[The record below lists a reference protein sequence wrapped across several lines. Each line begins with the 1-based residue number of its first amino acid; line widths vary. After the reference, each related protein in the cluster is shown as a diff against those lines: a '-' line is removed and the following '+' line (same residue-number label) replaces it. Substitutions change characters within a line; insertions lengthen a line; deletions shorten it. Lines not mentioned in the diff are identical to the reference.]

1 MVREKKRSGL
11 VLVIICTL
19 IVLGGLAWFGA
30 ILFEGEGPSI
40 ALDPLPEFISKP
52 TPFKVTMNDPLRGL
66 KLIRVM
72 ANQEGR
78 EVPLLETTFPGS
90 GILSRKS
97 THQSEAT
104 FTLDPAVLKLA
115 QGRVELTVQVW
126 DHSMRRGGDGN
137 LSIISHKM
145 LVDTIPPSVHALSP
159 LNYVNMG
166 GTGFV
171 VYQASPDTL
180 ESGVM
185 VGDLL
190 FQGYPADESGKGN
203 HHVCYFGL
211 QHTETPDT
219 KLFLWARDRAGNEA
233 RGGFNFHIRRKR
245 FPDERIEIT
254 DRFLGMVLPYFSSY
268 PLPAESSDIDKFLW
282 INRELRR
289 KNTETFFSLRVRTSP
304 NRLWEG
310 VWLRQANAAKM
321 SGFGERRQ
329 YYYKGQKVDEQS
341 HLGVDLASLALS
353 PIQAANRGRVIIAD
367 QLGIYGLTV
376 ILDHGQGLASVYS
389 HLSRIDVSLDQ
400 EVKGGDV
407 IGISGQTGLAGGDHL
422 HFSVMVGGVFVNPLE
437 WWDEHWIQD
446 NITRKLALLKP

>member
-1 MVREKKRSGL
+1 MPKEKKRIGL
-11 VLVIICTL
+11 ILVIVCIL
-19 IVLGGLAWFGA
+19 IVLGVVAWFAA
-30 ILFEGEGPSI
+30 ILFEGESPAIS
-40 ALDPLPEFISKP
+40 LDPLPEFISKP
-52 TPFKVTMNDPLRGL
+52 TLFKVTMNDQVRGL
-66 KLIRVM
+66 RLIRVM

-78 EVPLLETTFPGS
+78 EIPLLETTFPGS
-90 GILSRKS
+90 GILSRQA
-97 THQSEAT
+97 THQAEAT
-104 FTLDPAVLKLA
+104 FTVDPAALKLA
-115 QGRVELTVQVW
+115 QGRVELSVQVW

-190 FQGYPADESGKGN
+190 FRGYPGDEGDKEN
-203 HHVCYFGL
+203 QHVCYFGL
-211 QHTETPDT
+211 KQGETPDT

-233 RGGFNFHIRRKR
+233 RAGFNCHIRRKR
-245 FPDERIEIT
+245 FQTERIEIT

-268 PLPAESSDIDKFLW
+268 PLPAESSDIEKFLW
-282 INRELRR
+282 INRELRA
-289 KNTETFFSLRVRTSP
+289 KNAETFFSLRDRTSP
-304 NRLWEG
+304 NQLWEG

-329 YYYKGQKVDEQS
+329 YYYKGQEVDAQI
-341 HLGVDLASLALS
+341 HLGVDLASLAHS
-353 PIQAANRGRVIIAD
+353 PVQAANRGRVILAD
-367 QLGIYGLTV
+367 QLGIYGRTV
-376 ILDHGQGLASVYS
+376 VLDHGQGLASVYA
-389 HLSRIDVSLDQ
+389 HLNRIDVALDQ
-400 EVKGGDV
+400 EVKEGEVVGV
-407 IGISGQTGLAGGDHL
+407 SGQTGLAGGDHL
-422 HFSVMVGGVFVNPLE
+422 HFSVMVGGVFVDPLE

-446 NITRKLALLKP
+446 NVTRKLALLKP